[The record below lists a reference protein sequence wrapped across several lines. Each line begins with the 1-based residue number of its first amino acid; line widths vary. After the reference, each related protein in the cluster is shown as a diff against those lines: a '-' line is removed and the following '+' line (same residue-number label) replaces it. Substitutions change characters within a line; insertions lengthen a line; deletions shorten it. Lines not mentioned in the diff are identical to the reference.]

1 MKPCPHNPGGQTLSY
16 PTPKVGRRYAR
27 QSGKPVTIVAVGPFN
42 AVGKTEGG
50 KYLLF
55 GLDGHGVG
63 ATGNL
68 IEELDKT
75 QS

>member
-1 MKPCPHNPGGQTLSY
+1 MSRPKPKIGSQ
-16 PTPKVGRRYAR
+16 YAR
-27 QSGKPVTIVAVGPFN
+27 ESGQPVTIVAVGPFN
-42 AVGKTEGG
+42 AVGKTNGG

-68 IEELDKT
+68 TEELT
-75 QS
+75 TRPTTPEAPQ